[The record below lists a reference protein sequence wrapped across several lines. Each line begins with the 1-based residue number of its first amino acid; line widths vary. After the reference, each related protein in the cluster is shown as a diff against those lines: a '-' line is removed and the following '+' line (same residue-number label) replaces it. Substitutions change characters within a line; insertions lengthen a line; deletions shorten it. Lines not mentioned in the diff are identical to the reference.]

1 MDTIG
6 LSEFLAERASD
17 EAWAAAEDAEPLAE
31 SRWADVRLPGESPTR
46 AVKEGGI
53 RLNRVT
59 YRRLTPD
66 DLAAL
71 PVYWP
76 GPENV
81 QLVLAMF
88 WFMLEELGGRHRY
101 DSVRIQVKLRPPAPV
116 LLLSPD
122 QPGGPGQGQP
132 AVAGEI
138 AATVAS
144 LLPSQPGA
152 TALDY
157 GDDGFGWAY
166 EARADAPLVPQR
178 INTLVVLELPP
189 GTASL
194 DGVLEAEAQIS
205 WPALSGLVSRKAT
218 LPNREVA
225 FEVPFTDS
233 PPPQPR
239 ASGRLGYRPHLSGHD
254 STGQA
259 LGKPVGGRRP
269 RPGRLYDL
277 GLIIPLREEFDCARQ
292 VFAFGPQQREDGSY
306 LYPFSV
312 PGSDLRGIAVVLY
325 DMGAAISAVTTAGL
339 LSRFDLPLLALMGI
353 AGALDG
359 DLRLGDAVVAR
370 AVDPYF
376 HRAKARPDAAGDGF
390 EFDSG
395 GTAWRAGRDLVRFA
409 DNFRYRASDPDEFAA
424 WQVRGE
430 ERRKTAGLPGDGIHG
445 RGRPDYLVAP
455 VASGEIV
462 SAAAGFSR
470 WLRTHHR
477 ECAAIEMEA
486 GGVAQAVFEHG
497 AADMIIVRGISDFAD
512 ERKSELDAAGG
523 PAAAGHGAWREYA
536 ALNAADLLATL
547 LRSPGFPWPE

>member
-1 MDTIG
+1 MDRGG
-6 LSEFLAERASD
+6 LSAFLGEPAS
-17 EAWAAAEDAEPLAE
+17 EQEWAPGDARPLAE
-31 SRWADVRLPGESPTR
+31 SRWVEALLPGEQTTR
-46 AVKEGGI
+46 AVDEGVI

-59 YRRLTPD
+59 YRLLTRD

-71 PVYWP
+71 AGFLPD
-76 GPENV
+76 PENV

-88 WFMLEELGGRHRY
+88 WFMLTELRGGGQYRGL
-101 DSVRIQVKLRPPAPV
+101 RITVKLSSPAPV

-122 QPGGPGQGQP
+122 QPDGPGQGQP
-132 AVAGEI
+132 VLAGEI

-166 EARADAPLVPQR
+166 EVRDDAPLVPR
-178 INTLVVLELPP
+178 RLNTLVVLELPP

-194 DGVLEAEAQIS
+194 DGVLDAEAQIS
-205 WPALSGLVSRKAT
+205 RPGLGGFVSRKAT
-218 LPNREVA
+218 LVNPEVP
-225 FEVPFTDS
+225 FEVPFTDG
-233 PPPQPR
+233 PPPKPR
-239 ASGRLGYRPHLSGHD
+239 ATGRLGFRPGLS
-254 STGQA
+254 TQ
-259 LGKPVGGRRP
+259 GGRRP
-269 RPGRLYDL
+269 RLGRLYDV

-292 VFAFGPQQREDGSY
+292 VFAFGPQQREEGSY

-312 PGSDLRGIAVVLY
+312 PGSELRGIAVVLY
-325 DMGAAISAVTTAGL
+325 DMGAAISGVTAAGL

-409 DNFRYRASDPDEFAA
+409 DNFRYRASDPDEFAG
-424 WQVRGE
+424 WQARGE
-430 ERRKTAGLPGDGIHG
+430 ERRKTAGLPGDGIYS

-497 AADMIIVRGISDFAD
+497 GADMIIVRGISDFAD

-536 ALNAADLLATL
+536 ASNAADLLATL

>member
-1 MDTIG
+1 MDRGG

-31 SRWADVRLPGESPTR
+31 SRWVEVRLPGEQTTR
-46 AVKEGGI
+46 AVEEGGI
-53 RLNRVT
+53 QLNRVT
-59 YRRLTPD
+59 YRLLTPD
-66 DLAAL
+66 DLASLAGFL
-71 PVYWP
+71 PD
-76 GPENV
+76 PENV

-88 WFMLEELGGRHRY
+88 WFMLIELRGRGRY
-101 DSVRIQVKLRPPAPV
+101 DSIRIQVKLRTPAPV

-122 QPGGPGQGQP
+122 QPDGPGQGQP
-132 AVAGEI
+132 VLAGEI

-166 EARADAPLVPQR
+166 EARDDAPLVPR
-178 INTLVVLELPP
+178 RLNTLVVLELPP

-194 DGVLEAEAQIS
+194 DGVLDAEAQIS
-205 WPALSGLVSRKAT
+205 RPGFGGFVSRKAT
-218 LPNREVA
+218 LVNPEVP
-225 FEVPFTDS
+225 FEVPFTDG
-233 PPPQPR
+233 PPPKPR
-239 ASGRLGYRPHLSGHD
+239 PTGRLGYRPGLSGHD
-254 STGQA
+254 
-259 LGKPVGGRRP
+259 LGKPGGGRRP

-292 VFAFGPQQREDGSY
+292 VFAFGPQQREEGSY

-312 PGSDLRGIAVVLY
+312 PGSELRGIAVVLY
-325 DMGAAISAVTTAGL
+325 DMGAAISGVTAAGL

-409 DNFRYRASDPDEFAA
+409 DNFRYRASDPDEFAG
-424 WQVRGE
+424 WQARGE
-430 ERRKTAGLPGDGIHG
+430 ERRKTAGLPGDGICS

-497 AADMIIVRGISDFAD
+497 GADMIIVRGISDFAD

>member
-17 EAWAAAEDAEPLAE
+17 EAWKAAEDAEPLAE
-31 SRWADVRLPGESPTR
+31 SRWAEVRLPGEPTTR
-46 AVKEGGI
+46 AVEGGI

-59 YRRLTPD
+59 YRPLTPD
-66 DLAAL
+66 DLPAL
-71 PVYWP
+71 AGYWP
-76 GPENV
+76 DPENV

-88 WFMLEELGGRHRY
+88 WFMLTELRGKGRY
-101 DSVRIQVKLRPPAPV
+101 DSIRIQVKLRTPAPV

-122 QPGGPGQGQP
+122 QPDGPGQGQP
-132 AVAGEI
+132 VLAGEI
-138 AATVAS
+138 AATFAS

-166 EARADAPLVPQR
+166 EARADAPLVPR
-178 INTLVVLELPP
+178 RLNTLVVLELPP

-194 DGVLEAEAQIS
+194 DGVLDAEAQIS
-205 WPALSGLVSRKAT
+205 RPGLSGFVSRKVT
-218 LPNREVA
+218 LFNRDVA

-239 ASGRLGYRPHLSGHD
+239 ASGRLGYRPRLSGHD
-254 STGQA
+254 
-259 LGKPVGGRRP
+259 LGKPGGGRRP

-277 GLIIPLREEFDCARQ
+277 GLIIPLREEFDCARR

-325 DMGAAISAVTTAGL
+325 DMGAAISGVTAAGL

-409 DNFRYRASDPDEFAA
+409 DNFRYRASDPGEFAG
-424 WQVRGE
+424 WQARGE
-430 ERRKTAGLPGDGIHG
+430 ERRKAAGLPGDGIYS